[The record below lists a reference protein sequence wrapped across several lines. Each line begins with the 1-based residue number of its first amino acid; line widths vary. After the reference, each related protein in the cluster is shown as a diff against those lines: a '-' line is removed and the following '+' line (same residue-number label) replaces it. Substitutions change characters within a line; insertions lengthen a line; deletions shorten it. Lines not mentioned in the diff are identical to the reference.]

1 MSSKTGILE
10 MPHLRFK
17 IRDKNLHVFFIP
29 LMNLELH
36 YLMECIITST
46 SEQAKLWAKASD
58 KYSTSLNSVIYSMF
72 VVLIITDGTKLD
84 HHHHPRV
91 Y

>member
-1 MSSKTGILE
+1 
-10 MPHLRFK
+10 
-17 IRDKNLHVFFIP
+17 
-29 LMNLELH
+29 
-36 YLMECIITST
+36 MECIITST
-46 SEQAKLWAKASD
+46 SKQAKQWAKASD